1 MKKTSLFVI
10 AFLAVNVLLTLSA
23 NAGDQTAATTDFD
36 TNALVTVMCNA
47 LGIITG
53 GTGKTLAAFAVVS
66 LGIGFFLG
74 KVAWGLMLAVALGIA
89 ALFGA
94 PTIVN
99 ALSGGTGDVCENVG
113 E

>member
-1 MKKTSLFVI
+1 MKKVCLFLV
-10 AFLAVNVLLTLSA
+10 AFVAVNVLFSFNAHASGA
-23 NAGDQTAATTDFD
+23 NA
-36 TNALVTVMCNA
+36 LEVVMCNA
-47 LGIITG
+47 LSLVTG
-53 GTGKTLAAFAVVS
+53 GTGRTLAAFAIVS

-99 ALSGGTGDVCENVG
+99 AIAGGDWNCDEITEKDVGNL
-113 E
+113 